1 MVNPLLEKMGFNAE
15 DRVVVIHADDVG
27 INHASIEAYEELM
40 ELGTISCGSVMA
52 HSPWLPE
59 VIRRAKTQ
67 DDWDL
72 GVHLAFNCEYESY
85 RWRPLTA
92 QNPEDGLID
101 ENGYFKQ
108 SAPEVMAGGDV
119 AAIKAEMDAQ
129 IQLVKDMG
137 LDITHIDTHSGTL
150 WHGRFVENYGAV
162 LEEHGIF
169 PVITSLEFMEKMAG
183 SGLGGL
189 TEDGL
194 PWKNLAAKDFPFV
207 DAVSGLPMD
216 TALDTEERFE
226 LAKQM
231 LLNLEPG
238 KITHFAFHP
247 MKDTEEA
254 RGLQRYT
261 DARTGDYKVF
271 IKPEMKEFLDQ
282 NDIKLIGYKEIRA
295 ALDIELIK

>member
-1 MVNPLLEKMGFNAE
+1 MNPLIEKLGYSEE

-40 ELGTISCGSVMA
+40 ALGTISCGSVMA

-59 VIRRAKTQ
+59 VIRRAKNHEE
-67 DDWDL
+67 WDL
-72 GVHLAFNCEYESY
+72 GVHLAFNCEYETY

-92 QNPEDGLID
+92 QKAEDGLID

-108 SAPEVMAGGDV
+108 SAQDVMAGASV
-119 AAIKAEMDAQ
+119 AAIKEEMDAQ
-129 IQLVKDMG
+129 INLVKDMG
-137 LDITHIDTHSGTL
+137 LDITHVDTHSGTL
-150 WHGRFVENYGAV
+150 WHGNFVENYGGVIA
-162 LEEHGIF
+162 EHDIF
-169 PVITSLEFMEKMAG
+169 PVVASLEFMEKMAG

-189 TEDGL
+189 TDEGT
-194 PWKNLAAKDFPFV
+194 PWKNLAAKGLPFV

-216 TALDTEERFE
+216 TALDIEERFE

-271 IKPEMKEFLDQ
+271 IKPEMKEFLD
-282 NDIKLIGYKEIRA
+282 NEAIKLVGYKEIRE
-295 ALDIELIK
+295 ALGL